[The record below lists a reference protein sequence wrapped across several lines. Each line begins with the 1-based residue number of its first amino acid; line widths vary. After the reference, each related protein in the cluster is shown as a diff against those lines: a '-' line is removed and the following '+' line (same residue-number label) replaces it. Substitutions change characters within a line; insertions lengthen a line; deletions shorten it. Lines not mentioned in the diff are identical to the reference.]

1 MFWKIYFWV
10 MLLLYA
16 IYVAAAIWF
25 PEEMELEVVD
35 YIDFV
40 FAMLALVGVF
50 GFAFKKAVLYQGVW
64 RAYLPFIILWD
75 ISYSALRDE
84 WVGGEELMYE
94 IIAVGL
100 MALVL
105 IPQYV
110 AIFRYGFYS
119 KQLWAPYNQ
128 SLKAGTPKSGAP

>member
-50 GFAFKKAVLYQGVW
+50 GFAFKEEIGDTHKNIAVL
-64 RAYLPFIILWD
+64 L
-75 ISYSALRDE
+75 S
-84 WVGGEELMYE
+84 
-94 IIAVGL
+94 
-100 MALVL
+100 L
-105 IPQYV
+105 I
-110 AIFRYGFYS
+110 
-119 KQLWAPYNQ
+119 
-128 SLKAGTPKSGAP
+128 